1 MKALNLYKAF
11 LMLESEKECE
21 QFLKDLLTPNE
32 LKSIQ
37 ERWRV
42 AQLLMQKVPYRTISE
57 KTGVSTATITRVAR
71 YLGEGKGYQ
80 TLLNRAYEDNHI
92 LSARM
97 ARSH

>member
-1 MKALNLYKAF
+1 MKSLNLYKAF

-37 ERWRV
+37 ERWKV

-71 YLGEGKGYQ
+71 FLGEGKGYQ
-80 TLLNRAYEDNHI
+80 TLLKRAAENHFVSKSG
-92 LSARM
+92 LVRTQ
-97 ARSH
+97 

>member
-11 LMLESEKECE
+11 LMLESEKACE

-80 TLLNRAYEDNHI
+80 TMLNRAYEEHYTRP
-92 LSARM
+92 ARM